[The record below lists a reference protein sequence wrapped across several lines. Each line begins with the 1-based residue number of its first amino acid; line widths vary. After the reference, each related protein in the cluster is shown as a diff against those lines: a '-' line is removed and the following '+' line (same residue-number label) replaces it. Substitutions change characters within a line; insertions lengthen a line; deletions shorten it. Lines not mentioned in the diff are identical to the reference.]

1 MLHKVEGALAFPP
14 YATLSFEWM
23 AFLFGVPEYPK
34 YFIFDY
40 TLLMSN
46 YLRYRIPGG
55 CYFFTVNL
63 LERKN
68 TLLIDHIDLLR
79 ESVKICKQNR
89 PFHIDA
95 WVVLPEHMHCI
106 WTLPEGDDDFS
117 NRWKTIKIHFSKN
130 LPKTERR
137 SKTRVKRGERGI
149 WQRRFWEHAIR
160 DDRDYE
166 NHMDYIHFNPV
177 KHGWVNHVIDWPYSS
192 FHRYV
197 KKNLYPADWSSHIN
211 IDLQMGEP

>member
-1 MLHKVEGALAFPP
+1 
-14 YATLSFEWM
+14 
-23 AFLFGVPEYPK
+23 
-34 YFIFDY
+34 
-40 TLLMSN
+40 MSN

-63 LERKN
+63 LERN
-68 TLLIDHIDLLR
+68 STLLIDHIDLLR
-79 ESVKICKQNR
+79 ESVRVGKRNK

-117 NRWKTIKIHFSKN
+117 SRWKTIKTHFSKN
-130 LPKTERR
+130 LSKTERR
-137 SKTRVKRGERGI
+137 SKTRIKRGERGI

-160 DDRDYE
+160 DDKDYK
-166 NHMDYIHFNPV
+166 NHMDYVHFNPV
-177 KHGWVNHVIDWPYSS
+177 KHGWVNHVTDWPYSS

-197 KKNLYPADWSSHIN
+197 DKNIYPADWSSYTTTNVI
-211 IDLQMGEP
+211 MGEP